1 MLTNNSIEPLF
12 QHNIHKASYED
23 INKPC
28 LIITFTE
35 ITVNFIKKIN
45 MLLKRLKSSM
55 ICMQSET
62 LAICAYHR
70 GFLLS
75 NKKKEV
81 TNRLNKF

>member
-1 MLTNNSIEPLF
+1 MLTKNKIKPLF
-12 QHNIHKASYED
+12 QHNIHNASYKD
-23 INKPC
+23 VKTPY

-35 ITVNFIKKIN
+35 ITVKFIKKIN

-62 LAICAYHR
+62 LAICAYHG

-75 NKKKEV
+75 NNKKEV
-81 TNRLNKF
+81 INRIE

>member
-1 MLTNNSIEPLF
+1 MLTNNSIKPLF
-12 QHNIHKASYED
+12 SHNIYNASYED
-23 INKPC
+23 VDKPY

-35 ITVNFIKKIN
+35 STVNLIKKIN

-62 LAICAYHR
+62 LAICAYHG

-75 NKKKEV
+75 NNKKEV
-81 TNRLNKF
+81 TNCLDKF